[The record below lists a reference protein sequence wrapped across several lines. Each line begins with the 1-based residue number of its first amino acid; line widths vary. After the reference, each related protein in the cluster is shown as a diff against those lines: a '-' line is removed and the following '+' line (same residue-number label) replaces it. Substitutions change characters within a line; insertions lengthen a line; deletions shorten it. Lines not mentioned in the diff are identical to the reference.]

1 MAVDECIFV
10 FNNLLIFLRE
20 ASTTTKVSSETD
32 AAATGWDRRSKL
44 NK

>member
-20 ASTTTKVSSETD
+20 ASTTTEVSSQAE
-32 AAATGWDRRSKL
+32 AATT
-44 NK
+44 